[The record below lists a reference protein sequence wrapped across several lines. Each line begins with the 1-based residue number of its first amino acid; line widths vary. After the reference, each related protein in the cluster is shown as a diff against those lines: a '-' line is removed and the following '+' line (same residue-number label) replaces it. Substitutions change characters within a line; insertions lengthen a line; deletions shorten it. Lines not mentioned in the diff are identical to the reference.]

1 MPFLRVMRD
10 KRGYETTYL
19 MHWFRD
25 GARNR
30 SRVLY
35 MFRTP
40 GGVRVGRQP
49 LDREVLRQI
58 EAQHPDI
65 QFDWNA
71 VRETQQIIEPAPEFR
86 RRRPRREEAETV
98 QTAPVTPEQTV
109 AADPAPVSTPPPAAR
124 PAASPVSPGAAS
136 PVPRLQVPSTIEG
149 SSPDEQIAFLLK
161 WHPLICER
169 LAQRTAD
176 PERRTALL
184 ALAERLNPGAWT
196 DADQITTGLQQASEA
211 LERLSRVMARRRR
224 RPRRSSSDRRA
235 AASAASAASVESAGA
250 SVESGESAVDDAA
263 GVSEESEQL
272 DASSDP
278 DESESESS
286 DDSTSS

>member
-40 GGVRVGRQP
+40 GGVRVGRLP
-49 LDREVLRQI
+49 LDRDVLRQI

-65 QFDWNA
+65 HFDWNA
-71 VRETQQIIEPAPEFR
+71 VRETQQVIEPAPEFR
-86 RRRPRREEAETV
+86 RRRPRREEGETAQAVPAAAE
-98 QTAPVTPEQTV
+98 PV
-109 AADPAPVSTPPPAAR
+109 AAAAATPPDAVP
-124 PAASPVSPGAAS
+124 PAASPAAPPAAS
-136 PVPRLQVPSTIEG
+136 AATPHVPRLQVPPTIEG
-149 SSPDEQIAFLLK
+149 HSPDEQIAFLLK
-161 WHPLICER
+161 WHPLISER

-176 PERRTALL
+176 PERRAALL
-184 ALAERLNPGAWT
+184 ALAERLNPAGWT
-196 DADQITTGLQQASEA
+196 DADQITAGLQQAAEA

-224 RPRRSSSDRRA
+224 RPRRPSGDRRNA
-235 AASAASAASVESAGA
+235 GSGESAGA
-250 SVESGESAVDDAA
+250 GQSATSGESADSDDS
-263 GVSEESEQL
+263 G
-272 DASSDP
+272 DSDEP
-278 DESESESS
+278 ESS

>member
-40 GGVRVGRQP
+40 GGVRVGRLP
-49 LDREVLRQI
+49 LDRDILRQI

-65 QFDWNA
+65 HFDWNA
-71 VRETQQIIEPAPEFR
+71 VRETQQVIEPAPDFR
-86 RRRPRREEAETV
+86 RRRPRREEGETAQAAPAPPEPV
-98 QTAPVTPEQTV
+98 AAANPTPTDTAP
-109 AADPAPVSTPPPAAR
+109 PASS
-124 PAASPVSPGAAS
+124 PAASPVAPQ
-136 PVPRLQVPSTIEG
+136 VPRLQVPSTIDG
-149 SSPDEQIAFLLK
+149 NSPDEQIAFLLK
-161 WHPLICER
+161 WHPLISDR

-176 PERRTALL
+176 PERRAALL
-184 ALAERLNPGAWT
+184 ALAERLNPAAWT
-196 DADQITTGLQQASEA
+196 DADQITTGLQQAAEA

-224 RPRRSSSDRRA
+224 RPRRPSGDRRG
-235 AASAASAASVESAGA
+235 GA
-250 SVESGESAVDDAA
+250 SGESAATSDSA
-263 GVSEESEQL
+263 ESADSGDSGDSGE
-272 DASSDP
+272 P
-278 DESESESS
+278 ESS
-286 DDSTSS
+286 DDIPSS

>member
-1 MPFLRVMRD
+1 MRD

-40 GGVRVGRQP
+40 GGVRVGRLP
-49 LDREVLRQI
+49 LDRDVLRQI

-86 RRRPRREEAETV
+86 RRRPRRDDGETA
-98 QTAPVTPEQTV
+98 QASPLASEPVVAVDPTPVNT
-109 AADPAPVSTPPPAAR
+109 PAPTAASVVS
-124 PAASPVSPGAAS
+124 PAASQ
-136 PVPRLQVPSTIEG
+136 VPRLQVPPSIEG
-149 SSPDEQIAFLLK
+149 GSPDEQIAFLLK

-176 PERRTALL
+176 PERRVALL
-184 ALAERLNPGAWT
+184 ALAERLNPVAWT
-196 DADQITTGLQQASEA
+196 DADQITAGLVQAAEA

-224 RPRRSSSDRRA
+224 RPRRSSGDRRGGA
-235 AASAASAASVESAGA
+235 PAGSGGSGSVG
-250 SVESGESAVDDAA
+250 SGEAGTSGAADASGPLDGPDELDAA
-263 GVSEESEQL
+263 GE
-272 DASSDP
+272 P
-278 DESESESS
+278 DESESDSS
-286 DDSTSS
+286 DDITSS

>member
-19 MHWFRD
+19 MHWFRE

-40 GGVRVGRQP
+40 GGVRVGRPP

-86 RRRPRREEAETV
+86 RRRPRREDGETA
-98 QTAPVTPEQTV
+98 QAAPVAAEPAVAVDPTPV
-109 AADPAPVSTPPPAAR
+109 KTPPPTAA
-124 PAASPVSPGAAS
+124 AVVSPAAS
-136 PVPRLQVPSTIEG
+136 PVPRLQVPSSIEG

-176 PERRTALL
+176 PERRVALL
-184 ALAERLNPGAWT
+184 ALAARLDPVAWT
-196 DADQITTGLQQASEA
+196 DADQITTGLQQAAEA

-224 RPRRSSSDRRA
+224 RPRRSSGDRRA
-235 AASAASAASVESAGA
+235 ASAGSARSGSGSGDAATSGVADASA
-250 SVESGESAVDDAA
+250 
-263 GVSEESEQL
+263 QL
-272 DASSDP
+272 DAPGELDVAGDA
-278 DESESESS
+278 DESETEPS
-286 DDSTSS
+286 DDLTSS

>member
-1 MPFLRVMRD
+1 MRD

-40 GGVRVGRQP
+40 GGVRVGRLP

-71 VRETQQIIEPAPEFR
+71 VRETQQVIEPAPEFR
-86 RRRPRREEAETV
+86 RRRPRREEGD
-98 QTAPVTPEQTV
+98 TAQSDSAASASASAAAV
-109 AADPAPVSTPPPAAR
+109 AAEPAPASTTRQAAADAAAPAAT
-124 PAASPVSPGAAS
+124 PAATPSAS
-136 PVPRLQVPSTIEG
+136 AVAPQVPRLQVPATIDG
-149 SSPDEQIAFLLK
+149 NSPDEQIAFLLK
-161 WHPLICER
+161 WHPLISDR

-176 PERRTALL
+176 PERRAALL
-184 ALAERLNPGAWT
+184 ALAERLNPAAWT
-196 DADQITTGLQQASEA
+196 DADQITTGLQQAAEA
-211 LERLSRVMARRRR
+211 LERLSHVFAKRRRR
-224 RPRRSSSDRRA
+224 GRKKPRGATDGPGGPLSTTADGA
-235 AASAASAASVESAGA
+235 A
-250 SVESGESAVDDAA
+250 DADA
-263 GVSEESEQL
+263 TEESEATEL
-272 DASSDP
+272 PDG
-278 DESESESS
+278 DESSS
-286 DDSTSS
+286 LE